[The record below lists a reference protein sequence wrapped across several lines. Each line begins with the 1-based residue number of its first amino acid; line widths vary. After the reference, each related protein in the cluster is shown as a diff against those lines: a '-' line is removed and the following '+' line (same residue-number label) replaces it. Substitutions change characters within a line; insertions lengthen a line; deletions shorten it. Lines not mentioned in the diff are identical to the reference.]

1 MSNPSAAILTAGS
14 TSRSHGSLPYR
25 RCASSKPATVPGT
38 PTAMW
43 LLWWIVAEYSPFS
56 SRNISACAASGAFSR
71 KSIAVARPSGK
82 RMTMNPPPPM
92 FPACGYVTAS
102 AKPVAIAASTA
113 FPPWRRTSAPIRP
126 AVPLAEATIPRGART
141 TADTVASGGE
151 SGAGRTEGGA
161 PGPAAGRAQAAASAA
176 TATTTAV
183 ARRNET
189 VRLRSVNTCVIPTS
203 ARVGDLGDRG
213 IYHGA
218 SGPNS
223 GAPPLLPSLHAPS
236 PPPRGCIRHRTCFKP
251 ERAFVAD
258 PGPARAG
265 GSPLERPPPVALAGD
280 DAVSEASALAVQ
292 GPSQP
297 FPVLGRQDFEP
308 EPPDPERD
316 HLEPDQP
323 PGPGFQPREVH
334 EHEIAPELVVPG
346 DPL

>member
-1 MSNPSAAILTAGS
+1 
-14 TSRSHGSLPYR
+14 
-25 RCASSKPATVPGT
+25 
-38 PTAMW
+38 
-43 LLWWIVAEYSPFS
+43 
-56 SRNISACAASGAFSR
+56 
-71 KSIAVARPSGK
+71 
-82 RMTMNPPPPM
+82 
-92 FPACGYVTAS
+92 CGYVTAS

-113 FPPWRRTSAPIRP
+113 FPPWRRTSAPIRL
-126 AVPLAEATIPRGART
+126 AISLAEATIPRGART

-218 SGPNS
+218 SGPNN

-258 PGPARAG
+258 LGPARAG

-316 HLEPDQP
+316 QLEPDQP

-346 DPL
+346 DPLVVVQEIAAPVEDRAVPEDLDRLRVVRRVAVDDVDPGVFDQRVGEATVLLGDLVPPVPAPVDRGDGDVARPLRRRD